1 MGWYLSTFVLL
12 KMKVLNDCSPEWALP
27 DQVVFSTIAALLHI
41 SSNHP
46 EYSNRTTSAIYSF
59 IEQSIEKIRESTC
72 KNSRRSP
79 HSVTPDD
86 VTI

>member
-1 MGWYLSTFVLL
+1 MRVLIGY
-12 KMKVLNDCSPEWALP
+12 SPEWALP

-46 EYSNRTTSAIYSF
+46 EYSSRTTSAIYSF
-59 IEQSIEKIRESTC
+59 VEQAIEKIRDSTC

-79 HSVTPDD
+79 QFVAPDNM
-86 VTI
+86 TT

>member
-12 KMKVLNDCSPEWALP
+12 NMKILNDHSPEWALP
-27 DQVVFSTIAALLHI
+27 DQVVFSTIAALLRI

-59 IEQSIEKIRESTC
+59 VDQTIKKIRDSTC

-79 HSVTPDD
+79 LFVASDD
-86 VTI
+86 ATI

>member
-1 MGWYLSTFVLL
+1 MVSIDLRIAKYE
-12 KMKVLNDCSPEWALP
+12 VLNGYFPEWALP

-41 SSNHP
+41 SCNHP
-46 EYSNRTTSAIYSF
+46 EYSNRTISAIYSF
-59 IEQSIEKIRESTC
+59 VEQTIEKIRDSTG

-79 HSVTPDD
+79 YFIPSDD